1 MDFRNRQKYDNKQYY
16 SSEQVKRVL
25 QSCGINIELE
35 IDSDYIIYCP
45 YHSNFRTPAAEVS
58 KSSGHFF
65 CFGCQQSANLIELVK
80 HCSNRTY
87 FEACRLIDSKKV
99 DVDIYSEIG
108 STLNKPA
115 EFIEFDSDMINN
127 LHNNLR
133 ESKEA
138 RDYLASRGIT
148 TESMQKYTIGYS
160 LKRMM
165 VTIPIYS
172 SDGMCVGF
180 VGRSIQGKEFSNSP
194 GLPRSKTLFNI
205 QRVKFTSQVFV
216 VESTFDAIRIEQA
229 GRPAVATLGSNVSG
243 NQIALLKK
251 YFTSI
256 ILLPDNDEAGKSQT
270 RKLTEAM
277 PGIVTVGTVPQE
289 YKDISDMNDNELQ
302 NFIYKFDNMVEYL
315 INI

>member
-1 MDFRNRQKYDNKQYY
+1 M
-16 SSEQVKRVL
+16 

-99 DVDIYSEIG
+99 DVDIVSEIG
-108 STLNKPA
+108 SVLNKSSD
-115 EFIEFDSDMINN
+115 FIEFDSDLINN

-133 ESKEA
+133 ESNDA
-138 RDYLASRGIT
+138 RDYLIGRGINI
-148 TESMQKYTIGYS
+148 ESMQKYTIGYS
-160 LKRMM
+160 LKRLM
-165 VTIPIYS
+165 VTVPIYS
-172 SDGMCVGF
+172 PDNMCVGF
-180 VGRSIQGKEFSNSP
+180 VGRSIHGKEFSNSP
-194 GLPRSKTLFNI
+194 GLPRSKTMFNI
-205 QRVKFTSQVFV
+205 QRVKFSSQVFV

-243 NQIALLKK
+243 NQILLLKK
-251 YFTSI
+251 YFNSI
-256 ILLPDNDEAGKSQT
+256 ILLPDNDEAGKSQA

-277 PGIVTVGTVPQE
+277 PNIVTVGKVPQE

-302 NFIYKFDNMVEYL
+302 NFIYQFDNMVDYL